1 MRRAVIFRNYACK
14 TTQDWLV
21 LLPRDQVEYIIQ
33 VSLAL
38 MFSFFYFTEKIV
50 FFWKNMRSKLTL
62 YNGNDEFMIFVS
74 VSDIRTHNFLLC
86 EITISQI
93 QNVSLDLM
101 EIFSKELLYS

>member
-1 MRRAVIFRNYACK
+1 MQNN
-14 TTQDWLV
+14 TGLTSLV
-21 LLPRDQVEYIIQ
+21 APDQVE
-33 VSLAL
+33 L

-101 EIFSKELLYS
+101 EIFFKGTAL

>member
-14 TTQDWLV
+14 TTQDSLV

-50 FFWKNMRSKLTL
+50 FF
-62 YNGNDEFMIFVS
+62 
-74 VSDIRTHNFLLC
+74 
-86 EITISQI
+86 
-93 QNVSLDLM
+93 
-101 EIFSKELLYS
+101 

>member
-1 MRRAVIFRNYACK
+1 
-14 TTQDWLV
+14 
-21 LLPRDQVEYIIQ
+21 
-33 VSLAL
+33 
-38 MFSFFYFTEKIV
+38 
-50 FFWKNMRSKLTL
+50 MRSKLTL
-62 YNGNDEFMIFVS
+62 YNGNDEFMIFMS